1 MFILI
6 QNPHW
11 WEGSADQNL
20 RTRIVKGL
28 WSEQVP
34 TFKRPV
40 VAQTIIRASVFVS
53 YKNYPR
59 A

>member
-1 MFILI
+1 MLIWI
-6 QNPHW
+6 QNTIW
-11 WEGSADQNL
+11 WDGSADQNL

-40 VAQTIIRASVFVS
+40 VARTIL
-53 YKNYPR
+53 
-59 A
+59 